1 MKMFGHREL
10 YRECTTPVPVSLRL
24 VEHCLDA
31 EITQTENLRPSFR
44 LYSLHYGVSVR
55 QSLSLQV

>member
-1 MKMFGHREL
+1 MFGHREL

-31 EITQTENLRPSFR
+31 EITQTENIWKFATKFSTL
-44 LYSLHYGVSVR
+44 
-55 QSLSLQV
+55 